1 MPTFLPKDIDGA
13 AVPALG
19 FKPGGAHSIAF
30 SNVSAANTAA
40 FSSTTE
46 IVSLYATAPVYLAF
60 GDSSV
65 TAGTADHYFPSG
77 LYYDV
82 AVAAEKRGGFT
93 HVAALRAETDGT
105 LYISEKF

>member
-30 SNVSAANTAA
+30 
-40 FSSTTE
+40 
-46 IVSLYATAPVYLAF
+46 SLYATAPVYLAF